1 MGSSL
6 ESSLEASPA
15 SSWPPPGRR
24 PGRLPTSPG
33 LLLPTSPG
41 LLPGALLASLTSLP
55 GLLLASSRP
64 PPEDLG
70 HQVSLESSREP
81 PEHFLRG
88 RRKWRSHYKL
98 HTRLGARVYCS
109 PRGASF
115 FQRHATGSPSPL
127 VVPGQEQTYAKQV
140 FARYFAEPIPP

>member
-1 MGSSL
+1 MLAPYPGGTIITTFYHLQESSLDFSL
-6 ESSLEASPA
+6 ESSLEPSPF

-41 LLPGALLASLTSLP
+41 LLPEALLASLTSLP

-64 PPEDLG
+64 PLEDLG

-98 HTRLGARVYCS
+98 LVIRRSLTG
-109 PRGASF
+109 RG
-115 FQRHATGSPSPL
+115 GS
-127 VVPGQEQTYAKQV
+127 
-140 FARYFAEPIPP
+140 

>member
-41 LLPGALLASLTSLP
+41 LLPEALLASLTSLP

-88 RRKWRSHYKL
+88 RRKWRSHHKFTVKVSN
-98 HTRLGARVYCS
+98 H
-109 PRGASF
+109 
-115 FQRHATGSPSPL
+115 
-127 VVPGQEQTYAKQV
+127 
-140 FARYFAEPIPP
+140 

>member
-41 LLPGALLASLTSLP
+41 LLPEALLASLTSLP

-98 HTRLGARVYCS
+98 LRAMLQWDY
-109 PRGASF
+109 
-115 FQRHATGSPSPL
+115 
-127 VVPGQEQTYAKQV
+127 
-140 FARYFAEPIPP
+140 

>member
-41 LLPGALLASLTSLP
+41 LLPGVLLASLTSLP

-70 HQVSLESSREP
+70 HQVSLESSREA

-88 RRKWRSHYKL
+88 RRKWRSHYKFSSFS
-98 HTRLGARVYCS
+98 RRV
-109 PRGASF
+109 R
-115 FQRHATGSPSPL
+115 
-127 VVPGQEQTYAKQV
+127 
-140 FARYFAEPIPP
+140 